1 MPRNCLMNS
10 KKRSTRLRSR
20 IPDSRARRGSV
31 GCHQSGSL
39 APNSRGFMRMQ
50 TASLANLGRD
60 VEAREAYQRYAE
72 LAGGQLTTMAQ
83 HKTLLMRRTAANI
96 ANHTGGREPSGKTSF
111 SAKLVKG
118 TMQRLSAPSHRRQWG
133 DLTLRML
140 VTPGSVFL
148 PAMAKVGDGMPQR
161 AIASSRTPS
170 PAVRT
175 IGAE

>member
-1 MPRNCLMNS
+1 MMALGSVVKKP
-10 KKRSTRLRSR
+10 KRSFVVSPSLTFRTDVHRVQMPAKKASRRLS
-20 IPDSRARRGSV
+20 S
-31 GCHQSGSL
+31 
-39 APNSRGFMRMQ
+39 N
-50 TASLANLGRD
+50 
-60 VEAREAYQRYAE
+60 
-72 LAGGQLTTMAQ
+72 
-83 HKTLLMRRTAANI
+83 

-118 TMQRLSAPSHRRQWG
+118 TMQRHSKPSHRRQWG

-161 AIASSRTPS
+161 AMASSRTPS
-170 PAVRT
+170 TAVRT